1 MSPAE
6 SARQNAA
13 ATVRAQMG
21 LPASPLS
28 WTYEQRIE
36 YNQRL
41 ADYLLAYPIGVDA
54 ETLRQASAVANKS
67 YEALDDSSFSWV
79 QFGDELAPSA
89 GRVLSAVSNR
99 LLVILTL
106 GAVVFFAVLAEKH
119 RPKK

>member
-1 MSPAE
+1 MTT
-6 SARQNAA
+6 ARQQAA
-13 ATVRAQMG
+13 ETVRLQMG
-21 LPASPLS
+21 LPASSLS
-28 WTYEQRIE
+28 WTYEQRVA
-36 YNQRL
+36 YNKAL
-41 ADYLLAYPIGVDA
+41 ADYLLTHPTGIDAQTLGTASNVLNKTYPDLQD
-54 ETLRQASAVANKS
+54 T
-67 YEALDDSSFSWV
+67 SFDWV